1 MYISLFT
8 YFLFKLTTSSQFL
21 LDFEAIESVLRGRD
35 QIRYTDSVNRH
46 SI

>member
-21 LDFEAIESVLRGRD
+21 LDFEAIESVLRGRGP
-35 QIRYTDSVNRH
+35 DSLHRLRE
-46 SI
+46 